1 MSQIQNIKF
10 PKPMEYG
17 KTLDKVFMEILD
29 NPLKPVLYQI
39 RNSLTKENVLF
50 GIGKNAAIRMGSLLP
65 KENGGKG
72 TRNNNDKRQ
81 YCWENI
87 ENLEIEV
94 IYFDSREEAKAVED
108 VLRQQKNHIFN
119 T

>member
-1 MSQIQNIKF
+1 MKRQLICF
-10 PKPMEYG
+10 PNPMEEG
-17 KTLDKVFMEILD
+17 ITLDKVFMKILKY
-29 NPLKPVLYQI
+29 PLKPVCYQV
-39 RNSLTKENVLF
+39 RNSLTKQNVLF

-94 IYFDSREEAKAVED
+94 MYFDYREDAKAVED
-108 VLRQQKNHIFN
+108 VLRKQKNHIFN